1 MVRIKTV
8 TIGLLLG
15 ISLLF
20 GVNTNVA
27 AKKHIMAQARRKVVL
42 FDLGYTLVNPEPS
55 MISAIKTLGLGN
67 LISCILCDFTIF
79 AFRSSIKDHMHR
91 FMMETLD
98 KIPSPTAKKDST
110 TLLGPDGKRLP
121 SIYRDYMLGT
131 ITYQQALDQIKQ
143 HANKHPEWFGSD
155 AKKQLFLGMIKV
167 AYDPEIYTHGLQL
180 NPVCTHLLQY
190 CARQGCLCI
199 VISNWAREWVPEFK
213 QKFCM
218 SITPYVK
225 EWVFSCDG
233 HGAKPCAS
241 IFEHCYNLVRKK
253 HPEYATAD
261 WYFFDDQDE
270 HRKSAKKVFRP
281 LFEAN
286 EKNQQIHCSHPQN
299 AESFARKHHL
309 ICDHVTRFM
318 LNTTID
324 QAEQQAYEHELERRR
339 LNHSQNVC
347 V

>member
-1 MVRIKTV
+1 MVRIKTF

-15 ISLLF
+15 IGALHAI
-20 GVNTNVA
+20 NTDAA
-27 AKKHIMAQARRKVVL
+27 AKTRVVTPTRRKVVL

-55 MISAIKTLGLGN
+55 MISAIRTLGLGN
-67 LISCILCDFTIF
+67 LINCVLCDFTTF
-79 AFRSSIKDHMHR
+79 AFRSSIKEHMHR

-98 KIPSPTAKKDST
+98 KIPSPTAKKDPT
-110 TLLGPDGKRLP
+110 TLLGPDGKPLP
-121 SIYRDYMLGT
+121 AIYRDYMLGS
-131 ITYQQALDQIKQ
+131 ITCRQALDQIEH
-143 HANKHPEWFGSD
+143 HANEHPEWFGNN
-155 AKKQLFLGMIKV
+155 AKKQLFWGMVKV
-167 AYDPEIYTHGLQL
+167 AYDPETYTHGLQL
-180 NPVCTHLLQY
+180 NPVCAHLLQY

-199 VISNWAREWVPEFK
+199 VVSNWAHEWVPEFK

-241 IFEHCYNLVRKK
+241 IFEYCYRLVQKK
-253 HPEYATAD
+253 HHEYAAAD

-281 LFEAN
+281 LLQAN
-286 EKNQQIHCSHPQN
+286 EKKQQIHCTHPKN
-299 AESFARKHHL
+299 AESFARKYHL

-339 LNHSQNVC
+339 LCRSQNVC
-347 V
+347 A